1 MRTSAEAPLPE
12 TAKAVLAKVVARGQ
26 VTRPQLTSDLDL
38 SHPTIGTALG
48 QLESR
53 GFVGRVGTTQGAL
66 GRAATVY
73 GPGPGLGWILGV
85 DLGNT
90 HVDVLARSLAG
101 DDLVRERHTVRRGRD
116 QDVAA
121 HAGEIVRGIMDGL
134 ATRDPL
140 RAVAVAVGK
149 IIPPGLDLSPAD
161 RAARPIERLARDL
174 VAAMRLPDGVPV
186 IFENNV
192 NCAALAESH
201 QGAARDVDNFAY
213 LQIGVRIG
221 LGIVMGGRLL
231 RGATGAGGEVSF
243 LPFPWAPGIHPQRE
257 ALERHLGSDALLDRA
272 RRAGVVPAP
281 DTAQQLFEAAAAG
294 DAAARAQVAD
304 HAGEVGRLVAAVT
317 AILDPGLVVLGGG
330 VGKNPQLLPGVG
342 AALRDLGSEIAVT
355 VTELGDDATLE
366 GAVLLTTDYAL
377 SSMLDGFHSPL
388 VERPS
393 VVTA

>member
-1 MRTSAEAPLPE
+1 MPTRAEAPLPD
-12 TAKAVLAKVVARGQ
+12 TAKAVLAKVVDRGQ
-26 VTRPQLTSDLDL
+26 VTRPQLTADVGL
-38 SHPTIGTALG
+38 SHPTVGTALAE
-48 QLESR
+48 LER
-53 GFVGRVGTTQGAL
+53 REFVARVGTTQGAL

-73 GPGPGLGWILGV
+73 GPGPGLGWVLGV

-101 DDLVRERHTVRRGRD
+101 DDLKRERHAVRQGRA

-121 HAGEIVRGIMDGL
+121 HAGDIVRAITEGL
-134 ATRDPL
+134 AAHGPL
-140 RAVAVAVGK
+140 RAVAVAVGR

-161 RAARPIERLARDL
+161 RTARPIERLARDL
-174 VAAMRLPDGVPV
+174 VTAMRLPDGVPV

-201 QGAARDVDNFAY
+201 QGAARGTGDFAY

-243 LPFPWAPGIHPQRE
+243 LPFPWAPGVHPERE

-272 RRAGVVPAP
+272 RRAGVVPP
-281 DTAQQLFEAAAAG
+281 PETAQQLFEAAAAG
-294 DAAARAQVAD
+294 DAAAQAQVAD
-304 HAGEVGRLVAAVT
+304 HAGEVGRLVAAVA

-342 AALRDLGSEIAVT
+342 AALRDLGQEIAVT

-366 GAVLLTTDYAL
+366 GAALLTGDYAL
-377 SSMLDGFHSPL
+377 GSILDGYHSPL